1 MGFAECARTALTADA
16 AAVSVA
22 AVIPAL
28 NEAPSIAKVIAGLR
42 TQTLVPLD
50 QIIVV
55 DNGSTD
61 ATAEIARAAGAQVV
75 SEPRRG
81 YGYACLAGVLA
92 ADADVIVL
100 LDGDAADDPSDLP
113 RIVAPVMSG
122 AADLVVGSRA
132 GGTLEPGAM
141 TPHQRFGNW
150 LAATIMRGL
159 YHLNVSD
166 LGPFRA
172 VRRADLLALDMHE
185 MTYGW
190 SVEMMV
196 KAARAGLRYQ
206 EVPVSYHRRI
216 GVSKVSGTVAG
227 SVRAGWCI
235 LSTTFRYWRWSPST
249 SPTDAA
255 SPDAIRRGA
264 SSATASVPAS

>member
-1 MGFAECARTALTADA
+1 MGELTLVAHLRTPTAGIA
-16 AAVSVA
+16 PPRLA

-28 NEAPSIAKVIAGLR
+28 NEAESIGAVVRGLR
-42 TQTLVPLD
+42 SQEATPLHE
-50 QIIVV
+50 IVVV

-61 ATAEIARAAGAQVV
+61 ETARLAREAGATLV

-81 YGYACLAGVLA
+81 YGYACRAGVLA
-92 ADADVIVL
+92 ADADVIIL

-113 RIVAPVMSG
+113 RVLAPILAG
-122 AADLVVGSRA
+122 NADLVVGSRA
-132 GGTLEPGAM
+132 RGTLEPGSM

-150 LAATIMRGL
+150 LAATIMRRVYG
-159 YHLNVSD
+159 VAVTD

-172 VRRADLLALDMHE
+172 VRRDDLLGLEMRE

-196 KAARAGLRYQ
+196 KAARAGLRYH
-206 EVPVSYHRRI
+206 EVPVSYRRRA
-216 GVSKVSGTVAG
+216 GGDSKVAGTLSG

-235 LSTTFRYWRWSPST
+235 LSTTFRYWRWMP
-249 SPTDAA
+249 
-255 SPDAIRRGA
+255 R
-264 SSATASVPAS
+264 TASIGGAAVAQAALR